1 MSVVDLICGVFNMFM
16 LRCKNKPS
24 ISGFHPSIHM
34 LTSTHF
40 YVIKTLQNF
49 NRSSS
54 CKPIVVV
61 KLPMAYRLQQVLKFK
76 KPPFCAKIVIGGFVL
91 QKLM

>member
-1 MSVVDLICGVFNMFM
+1 MDLICSVFNMFM
-16 LRCKNKPS
+16 LRYKNKPS
-24 ISGFHPSIHM
+24 ITGFPPVNSHANIN
-34 LTSTHF
+34 F
-40 YVIKTLQNF
+40 YVIKTLQDF

-76 KPPFCAKIVIGGFVL
+76 KPPFCAKIVIGSFVL